1 MESLGE
7 PGGGVDFHLYESEL
21 INGPK
26 SDVKHLDI
34 NEHMS
39 KCVTRLTLTY
49 GSRIATY
56 LKSMAYCLT

>member
-39 KCVTRLTLTY
+39 KCVLQ
-49 GSRIATY
+49 G
-56 LKSMAYCLT
+56 